1 MISSITKKEGR
12 FGAPSLTLNLSAR
25 KNCARLAQILK
36 EKPDLLI
43 LNLGCGHRFLGQRE
57 LTQLSQAKI
66 IYFDLTALPSV
77 NVQGDAHSLPFRDE
91 IFHAI
96 ITQALLEHVQEPQ
109 KVVQEIRRCLKKEGF
124 LYAEVPF
131 LQGFHPDPKDFY
143 RFTWQGIL
151 HLFQSFRCLDWGVC
165 AGPGSSLAWLLRDY
179 LAGLLTGFSSGR
191 GEALARVIFSWI
203 FWPLK
208 YLDYFFV
215 SRPSSKNI
223 ASAFYFLGKKE

>member
-1 MISSITKKEGR
+1 MHLSQKKKGGR
-12 FGAPSLTLNLSAR
+12 LRAPSLTLNLSAR
-25 KNCARLAQILK
+25 KNCTRLAQILK
-36 EKPDLLI
+36 EKPAPLI
-43 LNLGCGHRFLGQRE
+43 LNLGCGQRFLGLKE
-57 LTQLSQAKI
+57 LSQLSQARI
-66 IYFDLTALPSV
+66 IYFDLFPFPSV
-77 NVQGDAHSLPFRDE
+77 KVQGDAHFLPFREE

-143 RFTWQGIL
+143 RFTLQGTL
-151 HLFQSFRCLDWGVC
+151 SLFQSFRCLDWGVC
-165 AGPGSSLAWLLRDY
+165 AGPSSSLAWLLRDY
-179 LAGLLTGFSSGR
+179 LAGLLTGFSDGR
-191 GEALARVIFSWI
+191 AEALTRLILSWI

-208 YLDYFFV
+208 YLDYFLA
-215 SRPSSKNI
+215 SRPSSRRI

>member
-1 MISSITKKEGR
+1 MGGR
-12 FGAPSLTLNLSAR
+12 LRAPSLTLNVSAR
-25 KNCARLAQILK
+25 KNCRRLAQILK
-36 EKPDLLI
+36 EKPDPLI
-43 LNLGCGHRFLGQRE
+43 LNLGCGHRFLGQKE

-66 IYFDLTALPSV
+66 IYFDLVASPSV

-109 KVVQEIRRCLKKEGF
+109 KVVQEIRRCLKKEGL
-124 LYAEVPF
+124 LYAEIPF

-143 RFTWQGIL
+143 RFTSQGIL
-151 HLFQSFRCLDWGVC
+151 YLFQSFRFLDWGVC
-165 AGPGSSLAWLLRDY
+165 AGPSSSLAWLMRDY
-179 LAGLLTGFSSGR
+179 LSGLLTGFSDGR
-191 GEALARVIFSWI
+191 AEALTRLILSWI

-208 YLDYFFV
+208 YLDYFFA
-215 SRPSSKNI
+215 SRPSSRRI

>member
-1 MISSITKKEGR
+1 MIASERKKGAR
-12 FGAPSLTLNLSAR
+12 LRAPSLTLNLSAR

-36 EKPDLLI
+36 DEPNPLV
-43 LNLGCGHRFLGQRE
+43 LNLGCGRRFLGLKE
-57 LTQLSQAKI
+57 LSQLPRAKI
-66 IYFDLTALPSV
+66 IYLDLSAWPSIS
-77 NVQGDAHSLPFRDE
+77 VQGDAHLLPFRDA
-91 IFHAI
+91 IFHAV

-109 KVVQEIRRCLKKEGF
+109 KVVQEIRRCLRKGGL

-131 LQGFHPDPKDFY
+131 LQGFHPDPQDFY
-143 RFTWQGIL
+143 RFTSQGIL

-165 AGPGSSLAWLLRDY
+165 SGPSSSLAWLLRDY

-208 YLDYFFV
+208 YLDYFLV
-215 SRPSSKNI
+215 SRPSSKRM